1 MKNLFF
7 LLGMAILVSCSS
19 PMNNRYSDA
28 TLVADLKA
36 IREAEI
42 LDSTEIS
49 LLAMYFV
56 RAKLLNEPI
65 DGKSYKDI
73 LAQAKALK
81 QKQDEEERLEK
92 ELAEKARQEAEAKVA
107 RLKTALIVT
116 VFDKGYVEYDYQKYI
131 TYKFAFENKTNKDIT
146 AFTGQL
152 VFTDLFDQEIKTI
165 SLTYDNGIQAN
176 TITDYSAT
184 TDYNQFRDEDQLL
197 KSKSLKQVKLVWKP
211 AKILFADG
219 TVME

>member
-28 TLVADLKA
+28 TLETDLKA

-81 QKQDEEERLEK
+81 QKQDEEARLEK
-92 ELAEKARQEAEAKVA
+92 ELAEKARQEAEAKMA

-131 TYKFAFENKTNKDIT
+131 TYKFAFENKTDKDIT

-165 SLTYDNGIQAN
+165 SLTYDSGIQAN